1 MANYSV
7 LSPGLAVQLTV
18 GSQQWDAVVRVR
30 LPDQIYFE
38 LAERAPLLFHTP
50 QMATVQWQSSP
61 LIWQLS
67 VELQTMPMD
76 DRFVVGQLLSAP
88 RPIEQRRMR
97 RFSWQW
103 PMRIQW
109 GAWPR
114 HRIIGVTE
122 DLSVAGCRCQV
133 AQALPEEQDLT
144 VNLQGPQRSWQCSAM
159 LLRQTQESVQAWTAV
174 ILWTPGRQTADWQ
187 QWISAQS

>member
-18 GSQQWDAVVRVR
+18 GSQEWDAVVRVR

-38 LAERAPLLFHTP
+38 LAEPAPPLFNTP
-50 QMATVQWQSSP
+50 QLATVQWQSTP

-88 RPIEQRRMR
+88 RPFEQRRMR
-97 RFSWQW
+97 RFAWQW
-103 PMRIQW
+103 PVRIRW
-109 GAWPR
+109 GLWP
-114 HRIIGVTE
+114 HRRTKGMTE
-122 DLSVAGCRCQV
+122 DLSVAGCRCHV
-133 AQALPEEQDLT
+133 AQALAEKEDLT
-144 VNLQGPQRSWQCSAM
+144 VTLQGPQRSWQCRAA
-159 LLRQTQESVQAWTAV
+159 LLRQTQDSVQQWTAV
-174 ILWTPGRQTADWQ
+174 ILWVPGQQTADWQ